1 MALKGSKNTEHLTSR
16 SPENN
21 ITAALTGSNNTE
33 NLTSASL
40 ENNLKAALKCSR
52 KKPTVDDYDFTHLY
66 FEEIFAKLLCRKKLP
81 FATPMCSPL
90 VSCVFV
96 VFPQPHCSWGLL
108 LAWRFTFQDCLAK
121 TRTRCG
127 PARWH
132 FPINLDQNAIL
143 NGMNNGTP
151 YANPELD
158 LNIQWKTLARQ
169 KADIGLH
176 PHPIVWRRST
186 TKGSERLRQKNA
198 GGKMKEKIS
207 GYKRMWAWR
216 VNRDKGNPGAKQ
228 NRADGDGL
236 ELARGYKRKSV
247 EDEGH
252 RGAKQSRADGDG
264 LELVR
269 GTKESQSED
278 KRKPPGIQGV
288 QLFRRNRKGLGLV
301 SVDRRTRV
309 GRKRIMLRKRHRT
322 ANRRI

>member
-1 MALKGSKNTEHLTSR
+1 MTTYCLLVFWLVKRFNWNSTHCFKVHSAVFLKFQSVTRPFQELELYLEHQTRVTLWNVKKTETWALKQFQNIEHNTRTRGKLRFIPIYIYIYEGVQTSRKYGNLTSTIPENNTITMALKGSKNTEHLTSR

-33 NLTSASL
+33 NLTSTSL

-186 TKGSERLRQKNA
+186 TKGSERLRQKNV
-198 GGKMKEKIS
+198 G
-207 GYKRMWAWR
+207 
-216 VNRDKGNPGAKQ
+216 V
-228 NRADGDGL
+228 
-236 ELARGYKRKSV
+236 KS
-247 EDEGH
+247 
-252 RGAKQSRADGDG
+252 QSR
-264 LELVR
+264 
-269 GTKESQSED
+269 
-278 KRKPPGIQGV
+278 
-288 QLFRRNRKGLGLV
+288 
-301 SVDRRTRV
+301 
-309 GRKRIMLRKRHRT
+309 
-322 ANRRI
+322 